1 MKGEANKKA
10 LPTWRTAAG
19 DCRPHLIPFWIK
31 VVVNNFGLL
40 LLSCKQQKEKRGK
53 REREEVGSG
62 LHPSEQIVNRPTQHH
77 TAKYM

>member
-31 VVVNNFGLL
+31 VVVNNFGLPL
-40 LLSCKQQKEKRGK
+40 LPCEQQKEKW
-53 REREEVGSG
+53 RERKGGERVT
-62 LHPSEQIVNRPTQHH
+62 TQ
-77 TAKYM
+77 